1 MITQT
6 ITYPQRAWSLGDLF
20 PDQEQ
25 AEQTFG
31 RIAEQ
36 VAAFESHLP
45 ALSPDITT
53 ADLLGLV
60 RRLEA
65 ITVEMNR
72 LYGYAGLWFA
82 TDTQDQAVQTLVARV
97 DQFVAQTSNRIL
109 PFELWWKDLDDANT
123 ARLMDASDDYRYWLE
138 VMRHFKPYT
147 LTEPEEK
154 IINIK
159 DTTGANALQILYEL
173 LTNRYSFT
181 IEVDGE
187 KKSLTRD
194 GLMTYA
200 YHPDG
205 DLRARAYQELYRVYG
220 EDGPILGQMY
230 QTLVRDWHNEQID
243 LRGFATPLA
252 ARNLSN
258 DIPNEV
264 VDTLLNVCQENTEIF
279 HRFFI
284 LKANILS
291 MDRLRRY
298 DIYAPIAR
306 ADKTYTFAQ
315 ATDMVFDAFTRFDR
329 QLTGLAQRVFDQD
342 HLDSEVRHGKRGGAF
357 CWSVTPD
364 LTPWVLTNYQGKARD
379 ISTLA
384 HELGH
389 AVHSMLA
396 VDHTAFTFQASLPL
410 AETAST
416 FGEILLLD
424 HWLEQEDDEAIRRD
438 LLFSQMDD
446 NYATVMRQAFFA
458 LFERRAH
465 NMVQDGASV
474 DDLSQAYLDN
484 LRLQFGDSVE
494 LTDEFGWE
502 WVSIPHIYQSPFYV
516 YAYTFGQLL
525 VLALYQQYRQEGEPF
540 KARYLDILCAGGSAS
555 PADILSRADI
565 DIHQAS
571 FWQGGFDVLCGML
584 ERLEELG

>member
-1 MITQT
+1 MVTQT
-6 ITYPQRAWSLGDLF
+6 NTYPQKTWSLGDLF

-25 AEQTFG
+25 AEQAFG
-31 RIAEQ
+31 RIEEQ
-36 VAAFESHLP
+36 VEALESHLP

-53 ADLLGLV
+53 TDFLDLV
-60 RRLEA
+60 RRLEP
-65 ITVEMNR
+65 ITAEMSR

-82 TDTQDQAVQTLVARV
+82 ADTQDQVVQALVAKT
-97 DQFVAQTSNRIL
+97 DQFAAQTDNRIL
-109 PFELWWKDLDDANT
+109 PFELWWKDLDDAN
-123 ARLMDASDDYRYWLE
+123 AIRLMDAAGDYRHWLK
-138 VMRHFKPYT
+138 VMRLFKPYT

-159 DTTGANALQILYEL
+159 DTTGANALQILYDL
-173 LTNRYSFT
+173 LTNRYTFT

-187 KKSLTRD
+187 AKSLTRD
-194 GLMTYA
+194 ELVTYA

-205 DLRARAYQELYRVYG
+205 DLRARAYQELYRVYS

-230 QTLVRDWHNEQID
+230 QTLVRDWHNERVD

-258 DIPNEV
+258 EIPNEV
-264 VDTLLNVCQENTEIF
+264 VDTLLDVCQENTGIF
-279 HRFFI
+279 HRFFT
-284 LKANILS
+284 LKAKILG

-298 DIYAPIAR
+298 DIYAPVTR

-315 ATDMVFDAFTRFDR
+315 ATDIVFDAFTHFDG
-329 QLTGLAQRVFDQD
+329 QLTDLSRRVFDED

-396 VDHTAFTFQASLPL
+396 ADHTIFTCHASLPL

-416 FGEILLLD
+416 FGEMLLLN
-424 HWLEQEDDEAIRRD
+424 HWLEQEDDEAVRRD

-458 LFERRAH
+458 LFERQAH
-465 NMVQDGASV
+465 DMVQHGASV
-474 DDLSQAYLDN
+474 DDISQAYLDN
-484 LRLQFGDSVE
+484 LRTQFGDSVE

-502 WVSIPHIYQSPFYV
+502 WVSIPHIYHTPFYV

-525 VLALYQQYRQEGEPF
+525 VLALYQQYRQEGESF
-540 KARYLDILCAGGSAS
+540 KPRYLDILRAGGSDS
-555 PADILSRADI
+555 PSDILSHAGI
-565 DIHQAS
+565 DIKQAS